1 MTETADPGRAY
12 RGMPTTRPELMGTHC
27 MVATSHWLASAAA
40 MGALEK
46 GGNAFDAAVTAGF
59 VLQVVQPHMCGP
71 AGEVPMILSYR
82 GQAPVRVLAGQ
93 GPAPA
98 AATISAYRDAGF
110 EMMPGT
116 GLMAATV
123 PAAFD
128 SWMLLL
134 RDHGSL
140 SLREV
145 LNPAIGYARHGHPIL
160 PDVAEAIAAV
170 ADIFL
175 DDWRSSA
182 EVYLPGGKAPKPK
195 SLYPIKALAETYIR
209 VITEAE
215 AAGGDRERQIER
227 ARLVWREGFV
237 AEAIDDFCRTAR
249 VLDSSGER
257 HGGLLTGADMAAWEA
272 VFEPPLT
279 FDYGGITIAKCGP
292 WSQGPV
298 MAQQLALL
306 KGFDLGAMDPLGP
319 DFIHTVTECA
329 KLAFADREKFYG
341 DPDFA
346 PVPMHVLLSDDYNDK
361 RRRLVTG
368 DASLDLRPGHVPG
381 YGAAEILVGKPDSGV
396 AGAGEPGAAME
407 SQMRSDTVHIDC
419 ADRFGNM
426 VAATPSGGWLQSS
439 PAVPGLGFPLGT
451 RAQMF
456 WLAEDHPS
464 GLAPGKRPRT
474 TLSPSMALKAGRP
487 WLAFGTP
494 GGDSQDQW
502 PLIMLLRHLHY
513 GLNLQ
518 EAIDL
523 PQFQSFHFPSSFWPR
538 DSEPGVLALEG
549 GIAEATVEE
558 LKARGHRVVHQPPW
572 SMGRMMAVAKEG
584 PILKGA
590 ASSRFGQTYAMG
602 R

>member
-1 MTETADPGRAY
+1 
-12 RGMPTTRPELMGTHC
+12 
-27 MVATSHWLASAAA
+27 
-40 MGALEK
+40 
-46 GGNAFDAAVTAGF
+46 
-59 VLQVVQPHMCGP
+59 
-71 AGEVPMILSYR
+71 
-82 GQAPVRVLAGQ
+82 
-93 GPAPA
+93 
-98 AATISAYRDAGF
+98 
-110 EMMPGT
+110 
-116 GLMAATV
+116 
-123 PAAFD
+123 
-128 SWMLLL
+128 
-134 RDHGSL
+134 
-140 SLREV
+140 
-145 LNPAIGYARHGHPIL
+145 
-160 PDVAEAIAAV
+160 
-170 ADIFL
+170 
-175 DDWRSSA
+175 
-182 EVYLPGGKAPKPK
+182 
-195 SLYPIKALAETYIR
+195 
-209 VITEAE
+209 
-215 AAGGDRERQIER
+215 
-227 ARLVWREGFV
+227 
-237 AEAIDDFCRTAR
+237 
-249 VLDSSGER
+249 
-257 HGGLLTGADMAAWEA
+257 
-272 VFEPPLT
+272 LT

-306 KGFDLGAMDPLGP
+306 KGFDLGAMDPLGA

-346 PVPMHVLLSDDYNDK
+346 PVPMHVLLSDEYNDK
-361 RRRLVTG
+361 RRELVTG

-381 YGAAEILVGKPDSGV
+381 YGAAEILVGKPGGGVTGGGV

-407 SQMRSDTVHIDC
+407 GQMRSDTVHIDC

-426 VAATPSGGWLQSS
+426 VSATPSGGWLQSS

-474 TLSPSMALKAGRP
+474 TLSPSFAIKAGRP

-502 PLIMLLRHLHY
+502 PLTMLLRHLHH

-518 EAIDL
+518 EAVDL

-538 DSEPGVLALEG
+538 DAEPGVLALEG
-549 GIAEATVEE
+549 GISEATAEE
-558 LKARGHRVVHQPPW
+558 LAARGHRVVRQPPW

-590 ASSRFGQTYAMG
+590 ASSRFGQTYAIG